1 MVTNILKKEFKS
13 NYLEASSALSC
24 FGAIANKDLGEQLFE
39 EIISQIN
46 HSKPIIRKKVV
57 AVLSKIFTESP

>member
-24 FGAIANKDLGEQLFE
+24 FGAIANKDLGE
-39 EIISQIN
+39 
-46 HSKPIIRKKVV
+46 
-57 AVLSKIFTESP
+57 